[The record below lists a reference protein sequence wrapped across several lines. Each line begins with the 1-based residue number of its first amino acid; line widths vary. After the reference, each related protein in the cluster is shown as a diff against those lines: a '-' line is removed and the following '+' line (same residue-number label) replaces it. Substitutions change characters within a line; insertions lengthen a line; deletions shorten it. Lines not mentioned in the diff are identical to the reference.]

1 MTEVK
6 SLAGSVV
13 WLALDE
19 DMAKWLKA
27 LRSTATIEKEISPIM
42 YAI

>member
-1 MTEVK
+1 MSEAK
-6 SLAGSVV
+6 SLADSVV
-13 WLALDE
+13 WLALVE

-27 LRSTATIEKEISPIM
+27 LRSTATIEKEISLTI